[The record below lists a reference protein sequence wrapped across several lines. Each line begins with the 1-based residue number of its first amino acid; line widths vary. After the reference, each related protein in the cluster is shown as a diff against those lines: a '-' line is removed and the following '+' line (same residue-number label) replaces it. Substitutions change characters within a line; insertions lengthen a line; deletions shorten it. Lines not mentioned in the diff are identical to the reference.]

1 MKSIP
6 SDFSG
11 GNVSSSEAIGKLKE
25 ACSGLQFMSESDYPF
40 EVFTWEG
47 QAEESLTPEKLAQQT
62 GHPADAPV
70 KVIALSDFFRSSTE
84 EQDWFGSE
92 EKESAAKFKNLE
104 STIASTLN
112 DVKVYRV
119 GQVEIDVYIIGICGN
134 DCVGLST
141 KVIET

>member
-1 MKSIP
+1 M
-6 SDFSG
+6 
-11 GNVSSSEAIGKLKE
+11 SSAEAIGKLQE

-62 GHPADAPV
+62 GHSADAPV
-70 KVIALSDFFRSSTE
+70 KVIALSDFFRSATE
-84 EQDWFGSE
+84 EQDWYGPE
-92 EKESAAKFKNLE
+92 EKEIAAKFKNLE
-104 STIASTLN
+104 RTIASLLS

-119 GQVEIDVYIIGICGN
+119 GQIEIDVYITGTCGN

-141 KVIET
+141 KVVET